1 MDGDSAV
8 ARIEYAGLTW
18 DAGTFS
24 GDAGTHER
32 VRAVL
37 TSAPT
42 VLVAV
47 PGQYHAI
54 EAGRCSLD
62 DVQAAFIAVAEA
74 DGRRNEL
81 VLLADGDPH
90 PY

>member
-1 MDGDSAV
+1 M

-24 GDAGTHER
+24 GDAHTHER
-32 VRAVL
+32 VHAVL

-54 EAGRCSLD
+54 EVGRCSLD
-62 DVQAAFIAVAEA
+62 DVQAAFIAVAQA
-74 DGRRNEL
+74 DGRRDEL